1 MGRIIGYTQ
10 GTFDL
15 FHVGHLRLLMKAKE
29 HCDWLIVGVNSDE
42 LVEEYKH
49 KKPVIPAEERYE
61 ILQALRCVDQV
72 VITTTLD
79 KVTMYNL
86 LKFQR
91 IFIGDD
97 WRGNE
102 RWIQTEKEMKDL
114 GVELVYLPYTKGIS
128 SSIIKEKMNGK

>member
-1 MGRIIGYTQ
+1 MEEVGGAAYRGEILGV
-10 GTFDL
+10 DL
-15 FHVGHLRLLMKAKE
+15 
-29 HCDWLIVGVNSDE
+29 
-42 LVEEYKH
+42 
-49 KKPVIPAEERYE
+49 VIPVEERYE

>member
-102 RWIQTEKEMKDL
+102 RWIRTGKEMKDL

>member
-49 KKPVIPAEERYE
+49 KKPVIPVEERYE